1 MIEIKFK
8 AQRASGEWVYFTL
21 DGLVNDPR
29 LLAEYSRWKNI
40 TQYTEEKKGRCEL
53 CDFPQPECDCSGYN
67 RAIREIN
74 LKIPEKKQ
82 GNSPRASTGTD
93 GDSMKHYYK
102 AIKINTTK

>member
-40 TQYTEEKKGRCEL
+40 TQYTEEKKRKEIDEHIEVIEEILFDVGEKLEKDTKNNIDGQKNMNIEL
-53 CDFPQPECDCSGYN
+53 ELL
-67 RAIREIN
+67 REF
-74 LKIPEKKQ
+74 KQ
-82 GNSPRASTGTD
+82 SL
-93 GDSMKHYYK
+93 
-102 AIKINTTK
+102 